1 MARTAKV
8 VKRGRPVK
16 KQAVK
21 AAKVGRPKK
30 AAKKF
35 EPAGADS
42 DEELR
47 EFVVNR
53 LEKMNEQV
61 TVKLTGQQFVALW
74 YAMHIALLVVKKKA
88 LTEALV
94 PFESKAAGMM
104 MRGHLIKM
112 QPIVDDYVHKALW
125 TGRKKGAKKLKLW

>member
-8 VKRGRPVK
+8 VKRGRPAK

-21 AAKVGRPKK
+21 AAK

-53 LEKMNEQV
+53 LEKMNEQMA
-61 TVKLTGQQFVALW
+61 VKLTGQQFVALW
-74 YAMHIALLVVKKKA
+74 YAMHIALLMVKKKA
-88 LTEALV
+88 GAEALV

-112 QPIVDDYVHKALW
+112 QPIIDDYVHKALW